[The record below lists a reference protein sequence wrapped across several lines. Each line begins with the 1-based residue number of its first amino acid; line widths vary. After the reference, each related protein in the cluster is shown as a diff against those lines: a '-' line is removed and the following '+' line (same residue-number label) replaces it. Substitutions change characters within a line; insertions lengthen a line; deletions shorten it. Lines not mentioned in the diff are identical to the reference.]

1 MLSRA
6 GNALSFILLFEAQL
20 EPHQLGQTPS
30 VLTKLCGRTFAAGQQ
45 DMVAKNECALA
56 LTSCV
61 TLGKI
66 LGFSEL
72 PFPHSCRLRV
82 ISS

>member
-6 GNALSFILLFEAQL
+6 GNALSFILLFEVQL

-30 VLTKLCGRTFAAGQQ
+30 VLTKLCGCTFAAGQR
-45 DMVAKNECALA
+45 DMVAKNEGALA